1 MSAQK
6 ATLMLRAALLLIIA
20 TSLYVGLS
28 GSLTHAS
35 QPAKTFADLPAGK
48 PDAMIDLATEDGLR
62 SVKGEWRYSDTKIVE
77 VDFVSAGPDK
87 QPTGA
92 PVKTYDYTPH
102 AGGADFD
109 DSRWEVIAPTT
120 LDQRR
125 GKGRLG
131 FNWYRIKL
139 TIPDRVGDFDPTG
152 ATAVFETSLDDYA
165 EIWVDGEL
173 SRSLGQ
179 SGGSVIA
186 GWNAENHLVVGR
198 NVKPGQ
204 QIQLAIF
211 GINGPLSNPP
221 TNFIYLRYAKLSFYR
236 TGPGPVALTPSEV
249 NVEVVRNDPAM
260 NDVVGPNPKV
270 FKLAEGF
277 KFTEGPIWVNKDG
290 GYLLFSDP
298 NANTIYK
305 YVPNGNGE
313 GTLDVFRTPSGYTGA
328 DIAEYGQPGSNG
340 LTVDPQ
346 GRLTI
351 NQHGNHRVVRDE
363 KDGTQTVLADSYE
376 GKRLNSP
383 NDLVYRSDG
392 TLFFTDPPFGFPR
405 FFNDPR
411 KQLPYSG
418 VYSIYKGKLQLISK
432 DFTGPNGIAFSPD
445 EKYLYVGNWPRAL
458 VGQEL
463 RKEDDPVNEIG
474 DKHKAIMRY
483 EVQPDGTLRNG
494 KLFFDFTNAPG
505 EDGLDGIKVDQ
516 KGNLYVSAPAGLW
529 VISPEGKHL
538 GTIITPRHPHN
549 MAWGDA
555 DGKTLYLCARSGLYR
570 IRLNI
575 AGVRTWEHP
584 VTSSTSTTPSA
595 SMPEIVRI
603 DSRLDQIVSSDA
615 ELEKVAD
622 GFAWAEGP
630 VWNQR
635 GKYLLFSDVPNN
647 RIVKWKADEGTSV
660 FLQASGYSGAEAFT
674 GREPGSNGLTFD
686 KEGRLVFCQ
695 HGDRRI
701 SRLEKDGTRTTLVD
715 NYEGKRLNSPND
727 LIFKSN
733 GDLYFTDP
741 PFGLPKAFDD
751 SKKELPFQGVYRLA
765 RNGKLTL
772 LTTEVKAPNGI
783 AFSPDEKKLY
793 VADSARALWFVFDVK
808 NDGTL
813 SPGKVL
819 FDGGELSKGRP
830 GVADSLKVDL
840 YGNIFAAAP
849 GGLFILAPDGKLLG
863 RFDLG
868 TPTGNCAW
876 GEDGSTLFI
885 TSNTLV
891 YRIRLKTRGV
901 GTTVQGFRRLGEVKV
916 FTFSNNRAG
925 GLQ

>member
-1 MSAQK
+1 MNTQRLTLIFLVLLV
-6 ATLMLRAALLLIIA
+6 ATAASFYGALPG
-20 TSLYVGLS
+20 T
-28 GSLTHAS
+28 LTHA
-35 QPAKTFADLPAGK
+35 ATTKTSADVPGGK
-48 PDAMIDLATEDGLR
+48 PAAVVDLATDNGAGT
-62 SVKGEWRYSDTKIVE
+62 VKGEWRYSDTKIIE
-77 VDFVSAGPDK
+77 ADFRGPGPDK

-109 DSRWEVIAPTT
+109 DSKWEVISPTT

-125 GKGRLG
+125 GNGRLG
-131 FNWYRIKL
+131 FNWYRLKL
-139 TIPDRVGDFDPTG
+139 TIPDHIGDFDPTG
-152 ATAVFETSLDDYA
+152 STAVFETSLDDYA

-173 SRSLGQ
+173 SRALGQ

-211 GINGPLSNPP
+211 GVNGPLSNPP
-221 TNFIYLRYAKLSFYR
+221 TNFIYIRYARLAFYK
-236 TGPGPVALTPSEV
+236 TEPGPVSLTPSEV

-260 NDVVGPNPKV
+260 DQIVGPNPKV

-277 KFTEGPIWVNKDG
+277 KFTEGPIWIEKDG

-305 YVPNGNGE
+305 YIPNGNQDGKLE
-313 GTLDVFRTPSGYTGA
+313 AFRTPSGYSGA
-328 DIAEYGQPGSNG
+328 DIAEYGQAGSNG

-363 KDGTQTVLADSYE
+363 ADGTQTVLADSYQ

-392 TLFFTDPPFGFPR
+392 TLFFTDPPFGFPK
-405 FFNDPR
+405 FFNDSR
-411 KQLPYSG
+411 KQLPFSG
-418 VYSIYKGKLQLISK
+418 VYSIFKGKLQLVSK
-432 DFTGPNGIAFSPD
+432 DFTGPNGIALSPD
-445 EKYLYVGNWPRAL
+445 EKYLYVGNWPRSLTGQAL
-458 VGQEL
+458 RE
-463 RKEDDPVNEIG
+463 EDEPASDIG

-483 EVQPDGTLRNG
+483 EVQADGTLKNG
-494 KLFFDFTNAPG
+494 KLFFDFTTAAG

-516 KGNLYVSAPAGLW
+516 TGNLYVSGPGGLW
-529 VISPEGKHL
+529 VISAEGKHI
-538 GTIITPRHPHN
+538 GTIITPRHVHN

-570 IRLNI
+570 IRLSI
-575 AGVRTWEHP
+575 AGVRPKTFH
-584 VTSSTSTTPSA
+584 TSSTTSPESSA
-595 SMPEIVRI
+595 ASIVRL
-603 DSRLDQIVSSDA
+603 DPRLDQIVPTNA

-622 GFAWAEGP
+622 GFTWAEGP
-630 VWNQR
+630 VWNR
-635 GKYLLFSDVPNN
+635 SGNYLLFSDVPNN
-647 RIVKWKADEGTSV
+647 RIIKWKAGERVSV
-660 FLQASGYSGAEAFT
+660 FLQPSGYSGTQPFT

-701 SRLEKDGTRTTLVD
+701 SRLEKNGTLTTLVD

-727 LIFKSN
+727 LVYKSN

-741 PFGLPKAFDD
+741 PFGLPQTFNDPQ
-751 SKKELPFQGVYRLA
+751 KELPFQGVYRLA
-765 RNGKLTL
+765 RNGELTL

-793 VADSARALWFVFDVK
+793 VADSARALWFVFEVK
-808 NDGTL
+808 KDGTL
-813 SPGKVL
+813 SPGRVL
-819 FDGGELSKGRP
+819 FDGTEQSKGRP
-830 GVADSLKVDL
+830 GVADSLKVDVL
-840 YGNIFAAAP
+840 GNIFAAAP
-849 GGLFILAPDGKLLG
+849 GGLFILAPDGVLLG

-868 TPTGNCAW
+868 TATGNCAW

-885 TSNTLV
+885 TSNTRV
-891 YRIRLKTRGV
+891 YRIRLRTHGV
-901 GTTVQGFRRLGEVKV
+901 GTTVQGFKRLGDVKV
-916 FTFSNNRAG
+916 FTFGN
-925 GLQ
+925 